1 VTSTAEVVEE
11 QEVALAEPTRL
22 AVGCLEFELALADYA
37 ELALRSGMEISE
49 PILGPTEEEDS
60 GSGERIG
67 DCDWRSGRRERG
79 KFEFHVYVLE
89 VRLSVDPV
97 VDANIAQR
105 LRSRGI
111 PAHAPTIPTVSP
123 KPTPWAGGSSQ
134 VIFASAG
141 PHGRTRALAA
151 SAAYRA
157 SKGRRCGVVRREH

>member
-1 VTSTAEVVEE
+1 MGELHEHSRYRAGAHDPRDVTSAAEVVEE
-11 QEVALAEPTRL
+11 QEVARAEPARL
-22 AVGCLEFELALADYA
+22 AVGCLEFELALAEHA

-49 PILGPTEEEDS
+49 PVLGPAEEDDS
-60 GSGERIG
+60 GGGERIG

-105 LRSRGI
+105 LRSRGV

-123 KPTPWAGGSSQ
+123 KPTPRL
-134 VIFASAG
+134 VD
-141 PHGRTRALAA
+141 AL
-151 SAAYRA
+151 R
-157 SKGRRCGVVRREH
+157 